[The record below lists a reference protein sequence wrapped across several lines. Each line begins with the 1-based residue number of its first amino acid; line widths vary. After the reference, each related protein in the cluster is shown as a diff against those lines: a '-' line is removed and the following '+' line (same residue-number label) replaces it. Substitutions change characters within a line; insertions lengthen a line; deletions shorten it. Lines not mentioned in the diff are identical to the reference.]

1 MLVITDEKFRYAL
14 ITTKVL
20 TDSMYASMVME
31 DIAWLDLDRIRDAGR
46 GATEQTEDLFMKV
59 AGLRQKRE
67 EDVNCTGGIGADL

>member
-46 GATEQTEDLFMKV
+46 GATEQTEDPFMKIV
-59 AGLRQKRE
+59 GLRQKRE
-67 EDVNCTGGIGADL
+67 DVLCTEGNGADL

>member
-31 DIAWLDLDRIRDAGR
+31 DIAWLDLDRIRDAG
-46 GATEQTEDLFMKV
+46 ATEQTEDSFMKV
-59 AGLRQKRE
+59 AGLGRKQ
-67 EDVNCTGGIGADL
+67 EDLQRTHSSGADL

>member
-31 DIAWLDLDRIRDAGR
+31 DIAWLDLDRIGDVGR
-46 GATEQTEDLFMKV
+46 GAAKETEDPFTKV
-59 AGLRQKRE
+59 AGPRRKQE
-67 EDVNCTGGIGADL
+67 EDAQGMDGTDL